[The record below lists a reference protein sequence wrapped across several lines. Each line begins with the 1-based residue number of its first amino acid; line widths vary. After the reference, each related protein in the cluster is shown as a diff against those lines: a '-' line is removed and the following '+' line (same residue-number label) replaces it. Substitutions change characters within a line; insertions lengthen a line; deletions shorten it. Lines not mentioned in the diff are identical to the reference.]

1 MENLKNNLI
10 TLDYLKEKKFDNRYG
25 LLTNTLHDVFKKSK
39 NNKNLVGGSKINL
52 EEEKIFLKTHQAR
65 MELFVNK
72 YFKDKS
78 DLIKK
83 IKQSDKTLN

>member
-25 LLTNTLHDVFKKSK
+25 LLTNTLQDVYKKSK
-39 NNKNLVGGSKINL
+39 NNKNQIGGSNINL

-72 YFKDKS
+72 YFIDKS

-83 IKQSDKTLN
+83 LSNQIKH